1 MNDPQ
6 RPLRRLSLKLS
17 RVTDRVGSVFFL
29 VFLVLWT
36 ILLFFIDGC
45 AVWLLAKNV
54 SAMSYPNVVGEI
66 TSSEPVDA
74 KTTSR
79 QAVQLR
85 YTVNNREYTGNR
97 RSFVDANFSGQKS
110 EPKLLAERFPVGRSV
125 DVYFNP
131 NDPSDA
137 ALDPTLSGLPFLMGL
152 FLVPFNALMIGGW
165 SWVARRVHRIQSV
178 PILRDGNRWLVLT
191 TNGQPLVVMLIV
203 AGALSFAATFVVVLS
218 GSEENLL
225 ALASIWCGLIGISI
239 GAYWHTKSLIRREH
253 PVLILDDES
262 LSVTW
267 PASNDSPVFSVPRGD
282 LLGAELVDQPL
293 NANELGLAPDHVVRL
308 LFKSDAEQPQK
319 RTVLCTPSA
328 VEAISLAEWLQRWIE
343 RPRPNCSN

>member
-6 RPLRRLSLKLS
+6 RPLRRLHFKLS

-36 ILLFFIDGC
+36 ILLLFIDGC

-54 SAMSYPNVVGEI
+54 SAMSYPSVVGEI

-79 QAVQLR
+79 QAVQFR
-85 YTVNNREYTGNR
+85 YTVNNREYTGSR

-110 EPKLLAERFPVGRSV
+110 APKLLAERFPVGRSV
-125 DVYFNP
+125 DVYFHP

-165 SWVARRVHRIQSV
+165 NWVARRVQRIQSV

-191 TNGQPLVVMLIV
+191 TNGQPLIVMLIV
-203 AGALSFAATFVVVLS
+203 AGSLSFAATFVVVLS
-218 GSEENLL
+218 GSEENLFSIS
-225 ALASIWCGLIGISI
+225 SIWCGLIGISI
-239 GAYWHTKSLIRREH
+239 SAYWHTKSLIRRER

-267 PASNDSPVFSVPRGD
+267 PASNDSPAFSVPRGD
-282 LLGAELVDQPL
+282 LLGVELADQPL
-293 NANELGLAPDHVVRL
+293 NANELGLAPDQVVRL
-308 LFKSDAEQPQK
+308 LFKSDAEPSQH

-328 VEAISLAEWLQRWIE
+328 VEAISLAEWLQRWIDL
-343 RPRPNCSN
+343 PSTN